1 MLPDSFGK
9 GDIGQGCVQCL
20 RHWRSLLLS
29 LYAQTIGESNSKTEN
44 IFDNALVSIKFSLI
58 F

>member
-20 RHWRSLLLS
+20 RHWRSLLLR
-29 LYAQTIGESNSKTEN
+29 LIAQTIGESNRKTKL
-44 IFDNALVSIKFSLI
+44 FLVMHWLLSNQA
-58 F
+58 